1 MSTTLRHD
9 GLPVGVGRFELLRL
23 FEQVARPGFGLSS
36 TAVALVRHYVLK
48 TMDGDYLAGRIC
60 AVWSQA
66 CRFAEALGLTPRSIN
81 SAERE
86 LERAGFIVRN
96 AGING
101 ERAGDRQ
108 DGAIVWAAGINL
120 APLVN
125 RFAEL
130 QAKAAAIELQAR
142 AIQQCRAEIR
152 QLGQRIREAGDEAL
166 RERAETILPDGR
178 TARIT
183 NIDRLFAIREA
194 LSAMLAVIESAPDL
208 EPEAN
213 VRALK
218 TSDAPEENCAPNIQD
233 KKSSG
238 RRTAP
243 TLDPLDRIRPATA
256 IAVATEGYSG
266 LVEAL
271 GGPSWPNLVEASWRS
286 CGRLGISQSTWG
298 RACQQFGRERAALSV
313 LLIDRN
319 AELPADH
326 RYRVLSPG
334 RCLAGMMRRA
344 GNYGVNLLGLFRA
357 TEREVRHL
365 PPPEATSRLQ
375 MSEAQAGPMAH
386 LTMRLMASLE
396 RQVSEKDGHGHR
408 CERTS
413 QLPPSKQSH
422 SHISICEL
430 VKRLP

>member
-48 TMDGDYLAGRIC
+48 TMDGDYLSGRIC
-60 AVWSQA
+60 AVWTQA

-86 LERAGFIVRN
+86 LEQAGFIIRN

-120 APLVN
+120 APLVD
-125 RFAEL
+125 RFVEL
-130 QAKAAAIELQAR
+130 QAKAAALELQAR

-183 NIDRLFAIREA
+183 SIDRLIAIREA
-194 LSAMLAVIESAPDL
+194 LSAMLAAIESAPD
-208 EPEAN
+208 PDPG
-213 VRALK
+213 ALK

-233 KKSSG
+233 KKSS
-238 RRTAP
+238 RRCTAL
-243 TLDPLDRIRPATA
+243 TCDPLERIRPEAA
-256 IAVATEGYSG
+256 LVVATEGYRG
-266 LVEAL
+266 LVDAF
-271 GGPSWPNLVEASWRS
+271 GGATWPNLIEASWRS
-286 CGRLGISQSTWG
+286 CGRLGIAQSTWG
-298 RACQQFGRERAALSV
+298 RACQRFGRERAALSV

-319 AELPADH
+319 FDLPTGH

-334 RCLAGMMRRA
+334 RCLAGMTRRA
-344 GNYGVNLLGLFRA
+344 QSESVNIAGMFRA
-357 TEREVRHL
+357 SEREAGLGRDVRSSAMH
-365 PPPEATSRLQ
+365 EETSP
-375 MSEAQAGPMAH
+375 STEPAGPMAH
-386 LTMRLMASLE
+386 LAAQLMATFE
-396 RQVSEKDGHGHR
+396 RSIDGEGYHDIPGG
-408 CERTS
+408 
-413 QLPPSKQSH
+413 
-422 SHISICEL
+422 
-430 VKRLP
+430 